1 MRLYKLVKCTETSD
15 VYEEA
20 GIKDV
25 IEWFNET
32 FPPDIF
38 ITHPIAQVRDMLNAI
53 LRGDIPKS
61 GTIPKKER

>member
-25 IEWFNET
+25 IEWFNEIY
-32 FPPDIF
+32 PAAIF
-38 ITHPIAQVRDMLNAI
+38 TTHPIAQVRDMLNAI

-61 GTIPKKER
+61 GTIPKER